1 MVKEITTKVVT
12 PETER
17 KTLQSFSFPVEGIT
31 IEAETLEEAK
41 EILAKKLL
49 IITNKK

>member
-17 KTLQSFSFPVEGIT
+17 KSLQLFSFPVQGIT
-31 IEAETLEEAK
+31 IEAETLEKAK
-41 EILAKKLL
+41 EILAKKLSEVN
-49 IITNKK
+49 NKK